1 MPLQQQTTSIHPPHG
16 HGQRHDHSR
25 QNWWVKSPWWAKY
38 VFLPLTLGFTG
49 MTTLLFALRAAP
61 LPDESFLDPTRIE
74 TTDGKVLS
82 EWTLRGVRSEQ
93 VPIRQIPASLQ
104 EATLAVEDARFY
116 QHHAVSPRSM
126 MRALWVDAKSGHVV
140 EGGSTITQQLV
151 KNLFLSQE
159 RTLTRKVHE
168 ALLSLQL
175 ELHESKQDILN
186 QYLNTIYYGHGA
198 YGVGA
203 ASLLYFGKPVSD
215 LSLAESAMLAGL
227 PKGPS
232 IYSPL
237 LHPDAAKERQRTVL
251 DRMVQVGAIT
261 EHEADAAYQQPLS
274 YHTAVDPIA
283 SAPYFTHTALEEAKT
298 QYHITSEA
306 LYRGGIRITTTLDP
320 VLQHAAEHAIRSS
333 LPPSS
338 NIQAAIVAMDPETGA
353 IKAMVGGRDYATS
366 PYNRVFAERQP
377 GSTFKAVLYTAALQ
391 NGWTPADQVNSEIT
405 TFLYD
410 KDKMY
415 TVHDYG
421 DFYAHRPLTM
431 REAIARSDNV
441 YAVTTNLDI
450 GPDSVI
456 EEARKMGVT
465 TPLSPYPALA
475 LGVFPTSPL
484 QMATVYA
491 TLANGGYRVVP
502 HTVEQVKSP
511 SATLT
516 AQPEGDKTQVIPD
529 TVAFQ
534 MTDLMKS
541 VLAPGGTGYKVRQY
555 LHGPAAAKTGTTDTD
570 AWMVGYTPKL
580 VCAVWVGYDNNKP
593 LSLNEEHLAGPIW
606 AKFMGTAQQRVP
618 SQWYQPPLGLE
629 KRVIDPVTAE
639 LATNR
644 CSTTETDYFAEGTG
658 PKTFC
663 SLHPAQTEEP
673 KQQKHFPWWQKWLW
687 HR

>member
-1 MPLQQQTTSIHPPHG
+1 LPLQQQTTSIHPPHG
-16 HGQRHDHSR
+16 HGQRHDRSR
-25 QNWWVKSPWWAKY
+25 QNWWGKSPWWAKY
-38 VFLPLTLGFTG
+38 VFLPLTLGFAG
-49 MTTLLFALRAAP
+49 MTTLLVALRAAP

-74 TTDGKVLS
+74 TTDGAVLS
-82 EWTLRGVRSEQ
+82 EWTLRGIRTEQ
-93 VPIRQIPASLQ
+93 VPMRQIPVSLQ
-104 EATLAVEDARFY
+104 QATLAVEDARFY
-116 QHHAVSPRSM
+116 RHHAVSPRSM

-159 RTLTRKVHE
+159 RTLTRKIRE
-168 ALLSLQL
+168 GLLSLQL

-237 LHPDAAKERQRTVL
+237 LHPDAAKGRQRLVL
-251 DRMVQVGAIT
+251 DRMVQTGAIT
-261 EHEADAAYQQPLS
+261 PREADAAYQQPLS
-274 YHTAVDPIA
+274 YHTAADPTA
-283 SAPYFTHTALEEAKT
+283 SAPYFTHTALQEAEN
-298 QYHITSEA
+298 QYHIASEEM
-306 LYRGGIRITTTLDP
+306 YRGGIRITTTLDR
-320 VLQHAAEHAIRSS
+320 VLQQAAEHAIQSS
-333 LPPSS
+333 LPKGS
-338 NIQAAIVAMDPETGA
+338 NIQAAIVALDPQTGA
-353 IKAMVGGRDYATS
+353 IKAMVGGKDYATS

-377 GSTFKAVLYTAALQ
+377 GSTFKAILYTAALQ
-391 NGWTPADQVNSEIT
+391 NGWSPADQVNSEIT

-410 KDKMY
+410 KDKTY

-450 GPDSVI
+450 GPDTVI
-456 EEARKMGVT
+456 DEARKMGVT

-502 HTVEQVKSP
+502 HSVERVKSP
-511 SATLT
+511 SVDLT
-516 AQPEGDKTQVIPD
+516 AQPDRDKVQVIPD

-534 MTDLMKS
+534 VTDLMKS
-541 VLAPGGTGYKVRQY
+541 VLDPGGTGYKIRPY

-593 LSLNEEHLAGPIW
+593 LNLEEEHLAGPIW

-618 SQWYQPPLGLE
+618 SKWYEPPLGLE

-644 CSTTETDYFAEGTG
+644 CSTTETDYFTEGNG

-663 SLHPAQTEEP
+663 SLHPAQTEESATA
-673 KQQKHFPWWQKWLW
+673 KHAPWWQQWFW
-687 HR
+687 RH